1 MHETAPAQVYPLKP
15 GSGTSTVGGLL
26 RVCVPPVTKYDIHH
40 DLEGGNGIV
49 FDSGNV
55 LAAPPTAYIVGLT
68 AQALTLMPVNRNPRQ
83 GAKGLIAASAPRN
96 HATTQPLTFTHP
108 TTKTHHDTLGP
119 PARHRVI
126 GHSQESGS

>member
-40 DLEGGNGIV
+40 DPEGGNGIV

-96 HATTQPLTFTHP
+96 HATTHLHASHHQTHR
-108 TTKTHHDTLGP
+108 DTLGP